1 MKNITTNL
9 LSIFLCG
16 SILHACSSS
25 DKTLIPPSPNFEEEE
40 IKEITLPE
48 DIQIIP
54 VGGKASECQPGSDID
69 KSYDGKFTIGTSES
83 HYHSSWSNTSF
94 PVTLEYFFKGDMEI
108 NYFIYYTRSGN
119 GNFGEVEVYTST
131 DSARKNY
138 TLQGTY
144 DFKMKND
151 PSRIVFKEGIKATGV
166 KFVVKSG
173 LGNFASCDEMHFS
186 RRIQTR
192 H

>member
-9 LSIFLCG
+9 LILFLCG

-25 DKTLIPPSPNFEEEE
+25 DKTLTPPSPSFEEEEE

-69 KSYDGKFTIGTSES
+69 KSYDGKFTTGAAES

-94 PVTLEYFFKGDMEI
+94 PVTLEYFFKGDTEI
-108 NYFIYYTRSGN
+108 NYLNVS
-119 GNFGEVEVYTST
+119 ST
-131 DSARKNY
+131 
-138 TLQGTY
+138 
-144 DFKMKND
+144 
-151 PSRIVFKEGIKATGV
+151 
-166 KFVVKSG
+166 
-173 LGNFASCDEMHFS
+173 
-186 RRIQTR
+186 
-192 H
+192 